1 MAVVDFHVHLTAW
14 GRVPDADRQTYVESF
29 PACLDAAGLDR
40 AVLFALDNEL
50 VAKTVTRAP
59 DRLTAFAFLDPRAAD
74 APDRLERY
82 VTERGFR
89 GLKMSTS
96 GGPIAD
102 RGYYPNDEA
111 CFPTFARA
119 QALGVP
125 ALVHAGLIYCNPD
138 DPAGTATKY
147 CLPIYLDDVARA
159 FPHLKL
165 VVAHGGR
172 PFVEQTVALSL
183 MPNVYVD
190 LSWSLLPL
198 TMWPATIRT
207 LLDAF
212 GPDRLIYGSDAN
224 WREPRRLATRLAGC
238 RRILREELKV
248 GAVIEGKILG
258 GNAERLLGDDPDWR
272 IITEAIRTQ

>member
-1 MAVVDFHVHLTAW
+1 MAIIDFHVHLTAW
-14 GRVPDADRQTYVESF
+14 GDVPPAPRRAYIESF
-29 PACLDAAGLDR
+29 PACLDRAGLDR

-50 VAKTVTRAP
+50 VAATVAKAP
-59 DRLTAFAFLDPRAAD
+59 DRLTAFAFLDPRAPD

-102 RGYYPNDEA
+102 HGYYPNDEA

-125 ALVHAGLIYCNPD
+125 VLVHAGLIYCNPD
-138 DPAGTATKY
+138 DPGGTRTKF
-147 CLPIYLDDVARA
+147 CLPIYLDDVARE

-183 MPNVYVD
+183 MANVYVD
-190 LSWSLLPL
+190 LSWSLLPIA
-198 TMWPATIRT
+198 MWPDLIRR
-207 LLDAF
+207 LLEAF

-224 WREPRRLATRLAGC
+224 WREPSRLETRFAEC
-238 RRILREELKV
+238 RRIVREVLAIDPATEAKIF
-248 GAVIEGKILG
+248 GA
-258 GNAERLLGDDPDWR
+258 NAERLLGDDADWR
-272 IITEAIRTQ
+272 IATEAIRTQ